1 MRLARRE
8 TRREIR
14 PWADEMDR
22 WLEHFFGALRPSFA
36 REGALRPWV
45 DVYET
50 EDEVVVKMEV
60 PGVKKEDLDVTLGER
75 EVTVKGECRKD
86 EEVEESGYYRR
97 ERRYGQF
104 SRSVRLPAR
113 VIPEETKARFEDGV
127 LELRARKHPEEK
139 QKVRKIQVE

>member
-1 MRLARRE
+1 
-8 TRREIR
+8 
-14 PWADEMDR
+14 MDR